1 MAKSNRVK
9 QNVLQPA
16 AEVVPILQASCERL
30 KKLLALCDAQ
40 IDSLTKDLGILDAM
54 KAKELQVLV
63 RMVLNLQKD
72 LAKTMAALHP
82 DISVTPPSV
91 AAQFKQLDLESLTEQ
106 QLHDLMHHYLRDAD
120 DGEEVDI
127 SISLA
132 PNPRQNSDTK
142 GSPPSAS
149 AAASSTIYL
158 EHSSDTNLRKRK
170 PYKYRFFNK
179 ASPN

>member
-1 MAKSNRVK
+1 MTKAKPK
-9 QNVLQPA
+9 LQPA
-16 AEVVPILQASCERL
+16 AEVVPILNASCERL

-40 IDSLTKDLGILDAM
+40 IELLTKDLGILDAM

-91 AAQFKQLDLESLTEQ
+91 DTKFEKLNLESLTEQ
-106 QLHDLMHHYLRDAD
+106 QLHDLMNHYLRGAD
-120 DGEEVDI
+120 DGEKGEEVDI

-132 PNPRQNSDTK
+132 PNPKQNADSK
-142 GSPPSAS
+142 SPPPSAS
-149 AAASSTIYL
+149 AATSSTIYL